1 MAKKNFT
8 WKLDEDLVYKIQKL
22 AEQEHR
28 SLTNY
33 IEVMFIEKSQSA
45 AVGWK
50 KNKEKNATDEIA
62 KEIGY
67 ENFND
72 YMRELILNCSDYS
85 VERLNKI
92 TNELAK
98 RYATEAEENKN
109 MKSKIEDLQVEIQR
123 CYEALDSRKGLSI

>member
-1 MAKKNFT
+1 MKN
-8 WKLDEDLVYKIQKL
+8 LDQIK
-22 AEQEHR
+22 
-28 SLTNY
+28 
-33 IEVMFIEKSQSA
+33 
-45 AVGWK
+45 
-50 KNKEKNATDEIA
+50 DEIA

-72 YMRELILNCSDYS
+72 YS
-85 VERLNKI
+85 VEILNKI

-98 RYATEAEENKN
+98 RYATEAVKELDEENKN